1 MYEKYVDRILL
12 IFVTSILIYSL
23 IKSKIVLS
31 IFIGTSIL
39 IVLYLAVKYF
49 IFIKKGCV
57 K

>member
-31 IFIGTSIL
+31 IFAGISIL

-49 IFIKKGCV
+49 IFVKKECV

>member
-49 IFIKKGCV
+49 IFVKKECV